1 MNVEDRIS
9 AIEKELAEIKAR
21 LSSPQSPRI
30 VKLKGLWRGLRV
42 TEEDVDEA
50 KKSLFTLKRGEE

>member
-42 TEEDVDEA
+42 TDEDVDEA
-50 KKSLFTLKRGEE
+50 KKSLFRHASD

>member
-42 TEEDVDEA
+42 SDEDVDDA

>member
-21 LSSPQSPRI
+21 LSSPRSPRI

-42 TEEDVDEA
+42 SDEDVAEA
-50 KKSLFTLKRGEE
+50 KKSIFTLKRGEE

>member
-21 LSSPQSPRI
+21 LSSTRSPRI

-42 TEEDVDEA
+42 SDEDVDDA